1 MQFSVSR
8 FLRNKLDPLNIENE
22 YHLAPT
28 SKKLLLLGEM
38 IGTKETEEF
47 VSVSGIYIV
56 ILTLKNN
63 SLLRTS

>member
-1 MQFSVSR
+1 MNTTWH
-8 FLRNKLDPLNIENE
+8 LRP
-22 YHLAPT
+22 
-28 SKKLLLLGEM
+28 KKLLLLGEM